1 MCGSHQWLAQSRK
14 TPELRVP
21 PPATPQGTDR
31 SVQMPSTHHRDGW
44 EELHCID
51 WIFIALLYS
60 PIDLWIEWFW
70 GNKNKICYHF
80 FFTVFDTVF
89 KISAGLWTLTSNT
102 GVGPAGFPQGSP
114 LLGKQLCPSDKVFCG
129 GFVRSRI
136 CLSEFFVNSCK
147 LKMYIIINRVLGMIN
162 KNLQTT
168 NVSMCFYGV
177 KLNRITMT
185 AQWQIGPGINY
196 TTLKN

>member
-1 MCGSHQWLAQSRK
+1 MASLGHNELTPTQLLMQLIQLPLDAAIIIPYMTVCTYIFENSNFCLPQQKKLSTSILQVFLYLLSIWTKEEVEENVYICEFSCWNSSGSMML
-14 TPELRVP
+14 
-21 PPATPQGTDR
+21 
-31 SVQMPSTHHRDGW
+31 
-44 EELHCID
+44 I
-51 WIFIALLYS
+51 
-60 PIDLWIEWFW
+60 
-70 GNKNKICYHF
+70 
-80 FFTVFDTVF
+80 
-89 KISAGLWTLTSNT
+89 
-102 GVGPAGFPQGSP
+102 QGSP

-168 NVSMCFYGV
+168 NVSMCFYWV